1 MAPVSPDHGGGVS
14 LGLVTSV
21 LIGDPQRRRDP
32 MGRRGEP
39 CGDREIGV
47 TQPQAKECLKLPE
60 AQRSKDRFFRELLEE
75 AESF

>member
-1 MAPVSPDHGGGVS
+1 
-14 LGLVTSV
+14 
-21 LIGDPQRRRDP
+21 

>member
-60 AQRSKDRFFRELLEE
+60 AQRSKDRFFPELLEE

>member
-1 MAPVSPDHGGGVS
+1 
-14 LGLVTSV
+14 
-21 LIGDPQRRRDP
+21 

-60 AQRSKDRFFRELLEE
+60 ARRERLEQILPDCPQKEPTVLLT
-75 AESF
+75 S